1 VSGTIRKDAQ
11 GDLGGDRGAVRR
23 ETALG
28 RQREK
33 RTFYG
38 RQIKGKRQ
46 KQREEKKIRQ
56 DNKKEGH
63 ANGMSLGGR

>member
-1 VSGTIRKDAQ
+1 MHKEI
-11 GDLGGDRGAVRR
+11 LGLDRGAVGR

-46 KQREEKKIRQ
+46 KQREEKKIR
-56 DNKKEGH
+56 
-63 ANGMSLGGR
+63 